1 MPWGSIMAEH
11 GLVTLDPVR
20 LAGLET
26 YLAGLGDGC
35 VRGAGAVIDD
45 LAGTGASAPGEV
57 AELGRIAEWC
67 RIQAEEVVR
76 RRRILEGLPVALLRP
91 DYSFRSR
98 AEARQRAEA
107 VAADLRRVLDSD
119 EPSWPA
125 LQRLLADVA
134 RGAHSPMFRARVRS
148 ELGWARGRALPVVVE
163 LTHRDAAGE
172 AAESGGSGPDP
183 ALVAAREVVLDL
195 APSEGDGRPG
205 GSSVSEPPGSEPP
218 AGGVVATVN
227 RALDLELDEETIG
240 DIEQAGHRLGLGA
253 SGVTRL
259 GKAAR
264 AFRKGSVRGPG
275 PLALASFAADT
286 RAFIIEPD
294 DVNLLSMG
302 SSGLALA
309 APATGPAA
317 PFVLAASAVLGFIA
331 LIASTAGKRDDRYE
345 RRYNEATGESTYPSG
360 SDDNPNVGVAGVP
373 TRFG

>member
-1 MPWGSIMAEH
+1 MADH

-35 VRGAGAVIDD
+35 VRGAGAVTDD
-45 LAGTGASAPGEV
+45 LAGTGASAPNEV

-67 RIQAEEVVR
+67 RIQAEEVAR
-76 RRRILEGLPVALLRP
+76 RRRILEGLPVALPRP

-98 AEARQRAEA
+98 AEARQRAEE
-107 VAADLRRVLDSD
+107 VAADLRRVLDAD
-119 EPSWPA
+119 APSWPA
-125 LQRLLADVA
+125 LQRRLADVA
-134 RGAHSPMFRARVRS
+134 RGAHSPTFRARVRS
-148 ELGWARGRALPVVVE
+148 ELGWARRRALPVVVE

-172 AAESGGSGPDP
+172 AAGFGGSGPDP
-183 ALVAAREVVLDL
+183 AVVAAREVVRDL
-195 APSEGDGRPG
+195 CSSEGDGQPG
-205 GSSVSEPPGSEPP
+205 GSSASQPPGTEPP
-218 AGGVVATVN
+218 ADGVVAVVN
-227 RALDLELDEETIG
+227 RALDLDLDEETVG
-240 DIEQAGHRLGLGA
+240 DIEQAGDRLGLGA
-253 SGVTRL
+253 SGVVRL

-275 PLALASFAADT
+275 PLALASFVADA

-302 SSGLALA
+302 SSGLAVA

-331 LIASTAGKRDDRYE
+331 LIASTAEEGDDRYE
-345 RRYNEATGESTYPSG
+345 RRYNQGTGESTYPSG
-360 SDDNPNVGVAGVP
+360 SADNPNVGLAGVP